1 MNDSILKRFGATLAA
16 NAVGALVS
24 FAASLLIARTLGPE
38 TFGNFAFLLA
48 SFAALNTWLDLGT
61 PTAFYTFVS
70 KGTNARAHVRLYG
83 GWLLARFALVAAAL
97 ALLPQTWLAGAWVG
111 QPRSLVLAAWCAFFA
126 SVILRVF
133 LVQLAESARRTV
145 FVQSALSILS
155 LSHLALVVLLRA
167 SGTLSLPALY
177 ALLVLEYA
185 ALSAWFLLRFDRAW
199 LGADEPG
206 PGAAE
211 LARRY
216 ARFCAPL
223 AGYAFLGFLAEFA
236 DRWLLQRFG
245 GAAQQGYFA
254 LGQQFSAAALLAT
267 TSLLNIFWKEL
278 AAAQAGADHA
288 RGRELY
294 LRASRALFFAAAA
307 GGAFLAPHSRALL
320 SLTAGPAF
328 ADAWPTLAL
337 LLTYPA
343 FQSLGQLNGAYFFAT
358 EETRTHVSI
367 SSIGL
372 LAGLPLAWLVLAPRD
387 AVVPGLALGAAGLAA
402 RGWLTQALAVSVQCA
417 VVSRRLGGAAGPGR
431 HWAVLAGLLALGGAS
446 AALGF
451 GAALLL
457 KLPHPGLAAMLIA
470 AVPYLAGLAAAL
482 RRRPDIAGADQA
494 HVDRVLGRWPML

>member
-16 NAVGALVS
+16 NAVGTVVS
-24 FAASLLIARTLGPE
+24 FAASLLIARTLGPA
-38 TFGNFAFLLA
+38 TFGNYAFLLA
-48 SFAALNTWLDLGT
+48 SFAALNTWLDFGT

-70 KGTNARAHVRLYG
+70 KGAHARAHVRLYG
-83 GWLLARFALVAAAL
+83 GWLLARLVLVTLAL
-97 ALLPQTWLAGAWVG
+97 ALLPEHWLAGAWVS
-111 QPRSLVLAAWCAFFA
+111 QPRILVLAAWCAFFA

-167 SGTLSLPALY
+167 SGTLSLPALF

-185 ALSAWFLLRFDRAW
+185 ALSAWFLLRFDPAW
-199 LGADEPG
+199 LGDGGPG
-206 PGAAE
+206 PGASE

-278 AAAQAGADHA
+278 AAAQARADHA
-288 RGRELY
+288 RSRELY

-307 GGAFLAPHSRALL
+307 GGAFLAPHSHALL
-320 SLTAGPAF
+320 SMTAGPAF

-358 EETRTHVSI
+358 EDTSTHVTI

-372 LAGLPLAWLVLAPRD
+372 ITGLPLAWLVLAPRE

-417 VVSRRLGGAAGPGR
+417 VVSRRLGGGAGPVR
-431 HWAVLAGLLALGGAS
+431 HWGMLAGLLALGAAS
-446 AALGF
+446 AWIG
-451 GAALLL
+451 GAAARGLSLLN
-457 KLPHPGLAAMLIA
+457 PDLASLLIA
-470 AVPYLAGLAAAL
+470 AVPYGLGLAALVSLRPGLVGAEAAHL
-482 RRRPDIAGADQA
+482 RRLLSRRG
-494 HVDRVLGRWPML
+494 